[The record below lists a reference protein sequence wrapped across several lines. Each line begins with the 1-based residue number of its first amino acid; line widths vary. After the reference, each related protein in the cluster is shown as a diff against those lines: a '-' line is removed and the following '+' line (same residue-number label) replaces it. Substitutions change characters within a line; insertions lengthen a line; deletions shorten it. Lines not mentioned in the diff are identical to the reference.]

1 MKTIYPCLVPAL
13 LNKDP
18 ARSMICGVLSFLK
31 CRSEKRAIFVFMI
44 TIIDYKTGNLGSI
57 QNILKRIGEESVVTS
72 DKKTIATA
80 TKIILPGVG
89 AFDTGMRNLSEL
101 DLVDILNKKVI
112 EEKIP
117 VLGICLGMQLLS
129 SGSEEGSLKGLG
141 WINASTVRF
150 KFENSLEYKI
160 PHMGWNFITQHKK
173 SKLLDNMYSDPRFYF
188 VHSYF
193 FKAKDPED
201 ILTSTTYEK
210 EFTSSVERENIL
222 GVQFHP
228 EKSHKFGMK
237 LLKNFVDL
245 Y

>member
-1 MKTIYPCLVPAL
+1 MKW
-13 LNKDP
+13 
-18 ARSMICGVLSFLK
+18 
-31 CRSEKRAIFVFMI
+31 SEKRAIFVFMI

-57 QNILKRIGEESVVTS
+57 QNILKRIGKESVVTS
-72 DKKTIATA
+72 DKKVIAEA
-80 TKIILPGVG
+80 TKLILPGVG
-89 AFDTGMRNLSEL
+89 AFDTGMRNLLEL

-112 EEKIP
+112 EEKTP

-141 WINASTVRF
+141 WINASTIRF

-160 PHMGWNFITQHKK
+160 PHMGWNFITQHKT
-173 SKLLDNMYSDPRFYF
+173 SRLLDNMYSDPRFYF
-188 VHSYF
+188 VHSYYF
-193 FKAKDPED
+193 NANNPED

-210 EFTSSVERENIL
+210 EFTSAVEKGNIL

-237 LLKNFVDL
+237 LLENFVDL